1 MWFEILYLPLRL
13 TETHNSGRNSAL
25 CGVCV
30 TEDNILLRCASKTQ
44 APEASPTLLGPSSS
58 TRIGAAA
65 VGGHQASRAT
75 LRASGPAFCQL
86 TDAAMFRAVPSAIF
100 FSPRLFLLNGRSRR
114 ERPFGMSARR
124 RNVATNRW
132 TGCQLGSEVSRRGKK
147 WKWRRLQFFQ
157 DSELFELGHTGQKF
171 CFLCKKSF
179 SFKCNIENLRV
190 DLTKKQEL

>member
-86 TDAAMFRAVPSAIF
+86 TDVAMFRAVPSAIF
-100 FSPRLFLLNGRSRR
+100 FSPRLFFAQRSFAARKTVWNVGSALKRR
-114 ERPFGMSARR
+114 QGPLDWLPVRF
-124 RNVATNRW
+124 
-132 TGCQLGSEVSRRGKK
+132 
-147 WKWRRLQFFQ
+147 
-157 DSELFELGHTGQKF
+157 
-171 CFLCKKSF
+171 
-179 SFKCNIENLRV
+179 
-190 DLTKKQEL
+190 

>member
-25 CGVCV
+25 YGVCV
-30 TEDNILLRCASKTQ
+30 TEDNILLRCASKTR
-44 APEASPTLLGPSSS
+44 APEASPTLLRPSSS

-100 FSPRLFLLNGRSRR
+100 LFAAIIFCSTVVRGAKDLLECRLGAETSPGTVGLAAS
-114 ERPFGMSARR
+114 
-124 RNVATNRW
+124 
-132 TGCQLGSEVSRRGKK
+132 
-147 WKWRRLQFFQ
+147 
-157 DSELFELGHTGQKF
+157 
-171 CFLCKKSF
+171 
-179 SFKCNIENLRV
+179 
-190 DLTKKQEL
+190 